1 MLLVAIVALVLGG
14 WSNLVRRYQQ
24 FQIYRQL
31 RHYHPIA
38 LDLWHGRL
46 RQGDE
51 VGRLIARASPH
62 RRTRR
67 GPYDLMWY
75 YPGGPPPPGPPPPGS
90 ISLAATVLF
99 AKEGVLLSAH
109 SWGCTFD
116 CAHFEGAT
124 ARDDEEFAMLLKQ
137 SPGRR
142 PDLGDLP

>member
-1 MLLVAIVALVLGG
+1 MLHVAIIALALGS
-14 WSNLVRRYQQ
+14 WSNLVRAYRE

-31 RHYHPIA
+31 RHYHPVA

-46 RQGDE
+46 KQGDD
-51 VGRLIARASPH
+51 VGRLIARAGPH
-62 RRTRR
+62 RRIRR
-67 GPYDLMWY
+67 GPYDLIY
-75 YPGGPPPPGPPPPGS
+75 YFPRGPLPPRT
-90 ISLAATVLF
+90 ISFAATVLF
-99 AKEGVLLSAH
+99 ARDGVLLSAH

-116 CAHFEGAT
+116 CAHFEGAK